1 MIERSKKAIDNDM
14 READVVSATITVEV
28 VSAGRPSGGGAADV
42 IAGRPSGGGAADV
55 IAGRP
60 SGGDGIVNG
69 RPSVTNGGEFGAQPN
84 CGKRC
89 SFGAH

>member
-28 VSAGRPSGGGAADV
+28 VS
-42 IAGRPSGGGAADV
+42 AGRPSGGGAADV